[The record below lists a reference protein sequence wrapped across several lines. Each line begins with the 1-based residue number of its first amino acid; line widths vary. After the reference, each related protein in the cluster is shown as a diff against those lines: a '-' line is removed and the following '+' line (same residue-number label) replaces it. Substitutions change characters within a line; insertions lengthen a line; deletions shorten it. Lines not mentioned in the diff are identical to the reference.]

1 MDNNKVFALDI
12 GTRSVTGVILEQINE
27 RFTVV
32 DFCMEE
38 HKERSML
45 DGQIHDV
52 VEVSEVIR
60 KVKEKMEKNNG
71 PLHKVC
77 VAAAGRALKTIHA
90 SATIQLH
97 QQPIME
103 QETIKHLELTAV
115 QAAQVKLAEKENS
128 QNYSNYYCVG
138 YSILN
143 YMLDDQAIG
152 SLIDQNGERASVNI
166 IATFLPKVVVES
178 LLAAL
183 SRADLSMDALTLEP
197 IAAIQV
203 LIPESMRR
211 LNVALI
217 DIGAGT
223 SDIALTNK
231 GTISA
236 YGMVPIAGDEITEAI
251 SDHYL
256 LDFPMAEQT
265 KRKIVIEG
273 QDVVSDI
280 LGFETVI
287 TYEELA
293 NEIMDSVHTLASS
306 LAAEVL
312 RLNKQSP
319 KAVMLIGG
327 GSMTPEITKVLANQ
341 LQLPENRVAVR
352 GIEAIQNLNK
362 SDKLPSGP
370 DFITPI
376 GIAIAAKQNPVH
388 YISVK
393 VNDMMVRM
401 FEMKQLTIGDCLVQA
416 GIEINKLYGKPG
428 LAAMVT
434 IDGRDITLPGTYGQ
448 PPTIRLNDE
457 NSSVESLIYDGDE
470 IIIERGEHGTPSIVT
485 LREVIGEL
493 PKIIVYFNG
502 QKHELGPSFYVNGQ
516 LKTDD
521 YIVQDKDDIFIK
533 QVQSIADFF
542 TSLKMDDITETSP
555 FFVEVNHEQVSLP
568 KAQTKILV
576 NEREVSRDYVL
587 KDLDNITVVASVDP
601 TVEDLL
607 AVLDK
612 HYWSTIEVYFNNEKF
627 KLKQQQLSIQKD
639 GLELKLDT
647 KLTTNDQ
654 INITHKKVSPF
665 IFQDIFR
672 YVDIDLTKVKGH
684 FNIYKNNK
692 PTTFHDDIVH
702 GDQLRIEW
710 E

>member
-1 MDNNKVFALDI
+1 MDNKKVFALDI
-12 GTRSVTGVILEQINE
+12 GTRSVTGIILEQTNE
-27 RFTVV
+27 KFTVI
-32 DFCMEE
+32 DFCMKE

-52 VEVSEVIR
+52 VEVSEVIQ
-60 KVKEKMEKNNG
+60 KVKETLEVNNG
-71 PLHKVC
+71 PLHQVC

-90 SATIQLH
+90 SANIQLH
-97 QQPIME
+97 QQPIIE
-103 QETIKHLELTAV
+103 HETIKHLELSAV
-115 QAAQVKLAEKENS
+115 QAAQVKLAEAESS
-128 QNYSNYYCVG
+128 QGYSNYYCVG

-152 SLIDQNGERASVNI
+152 SLIDQNGEQASVNI

-183 SRADLSMDALTLEP
+183 NRADLTMDALTLEP

-223 SDIALTNK
+223 SDIALTSK

-256 LDFPMAEQT
+256 LDFPMAEET
-265 KRKIVIEG
+265 KRNIVTEG
-273 QDVVSDI
+273 QDIVSDI
-280 LGFETVI
+280 LGFETTI
-287 TYEELA
+287 TYEALV
-293 NEIMDSVHTLASS
+293 NEIIDNVHTLASS
-306 LAAEVL
+306 LAAEVI
-312 RLNKQSP
+312 RLNKQAP

-327 GSMTPEITKVLANQ
+327 GSLTPEITKVLANK

-362 SDKLPSGP
+362 NDILPTGP

-393 VNDMMVRM
+393 VNDMIVRM
-401 FEMKQLTIGDCLVQA
+401 FEMKQLTIGDSLIQA
-416 GIEINKLYGKPG
+416 GIEINKLYGTPG
-428 LAAMVT
+428 LAAIVT

-448 PPTIRLNDE
+448 PPTILLN
-457 NSSVESLIYDGDE
+457 NTNGSVDSIINDGDR
-470 IIIERGEHGTPSIVT
+470 ISIKSGEHGKPSVVT
-485 LREVIGEL
+485 LEDVVGEL
-493 PKIIVYFNG
+493 TKTTVIFEG
-502 QKHELGPSFYVNGQ
+502 QKHVLNPSFYVNGQ
-516 LKTDD
+516 LKNDQH
-521 YIVQDKDDIFIK
+521 IIQDKDDIAIK
-533 QVQSIADFF
+533 QLKTVHDFF
-542 TSLKMDDITETSP
+542 TSLNMQDISETSP
-555 FFVEVNHEQVSLP
+555 FVIQVNNKQVNLP
-568 KAQTKILV
+568 KGRTKILV
-576 NEREVSRDYVL
+576 NKQEVKSDYLL
-587 KDLDNITVVASVDP
+587 KDGDSLAIESAVDP
-601 TVEDLL
+601 IVKDLL
-607 AVLDK
+607 TVLEK
-612 HYWSTIEVYFNNEKF
+612 SYWKTIEIYFNGEKF
-627 KLKQQQLSIQKD
+627 NLKQQQLSIHKD

-647 KLTTNDQ
+647 VLTSGDH
-654 INITHKKVSPF
+654 INIQNKKVHPF

-672 YVDIDLTKVKGH
+672 YVDIDLTKVKGN
-684 FNIYKNNK
+684 FKIYKNNE
-692 PTTFHDDIVH
+692 PTTFHGQINH
-702 GDQLRIEW
+702 GDQLKIEW

>member
-12 GTRSVTGVILEQINE
+12 GTRSVTGIILEQTAE
-27 RFTVV
+27 KFTVV

-52 VEVSEVIR
+52 VEVSDVIR
-60 KVKEKMEKNNG
+60 KVKEKLEKNNG

-90 SATIQLH
+90 SATIPLH

-115 QAAQVKLAEKENS
+115 QAAQVKLAEVENS

-143 YMLDDQAIG
+143 YMLDEQAIG
-152 SLIDQNGERASVNI
+152 SLIDQNGDQATVNI

-183 SRADLSMDALTLEP
+183 SRAELSMDALTLEP

-223 SDIALTNK
+223 SDIALTSK

-287 TYEELA
+287 TYKELA

-312 RLNKQSP
+312 RLNKQAP

-327 GSMTPEITKVLANQ
+327 GSMTPEITKVLANK

-362 SDKLPSGP
+362 SDMLPSGP

-388 YISVK
+388 YLSVK

-401 FEMKQLTIGDCLVQA
+401 FEMKQLTVGDCLVQA
-416 GIEINKLYGKPG
+416 GIEINKLYGAPG

-457 NSSVESLIYDGDE
+457 DSSVESLIHDGDE
-470 IIIERGEHGTPSIVT
+470 ILIERGEHGTPSVVT

-493 PKIIVYFNG
+493 PKILVHFNG
-502 QKHELGPSFYVNGQ
+502 EKHELSPSFYVNGQ

-521 YIVQDKDDIFIK
+521 YIVKDKDEIFIK
-533 QVQSIADFF
+533 QVQSVTDFF
-542 TSLKMDDITETSP
+542 SSLKMEDITKTSP
-555 FFVEVNHEQVSLP
+555 FFVEVNHKQVRLP
-568 KAQTKILV
+568 KAQTKVLV
-576 NEREVSRDYVL
+576 NEREVSSDYIL
-587 KDLDNITVVASVDP
+587 KDHDHITVVTAVDP
-601 TVEDLL
+601 TVKELL
-607 AVLDK
+607 VVLEK
-612 HYWSTIEVYFNNEKF
+612 SYWSTIEVYFNHEKI
-627 KLKQQQLSIQKD
+627 KLKQQQLSIRKD
-639 GLELKLDT
+639 GLELKVDT

-654 INITHKKVSPF
+654 IDITNKKVNPF

-684 FNIYKNNK
+684 FSIYKNNE
-692 PTTFHDDIVH
+692 PTTFHDNIVH
-702 GDQLRIEW
+702 GDQLKLEW
-710 E
+710 K

>member
-1 MDNNKVFALDI
+1 MDNRKIFALDI
-12 GTRSVTGVILEQINE
+12 GTRSVTGIILEQIKE
-27 RFTVV
+27 KFTVV
-32 DFCMEE
+32 DFCVKE

-52 VEVSEVIR
+52 VEVSAIIR
-60 KVKEKMEKNNG
+60 EVKEKIEQNNG

-77 VAAAGRALKTIHA
+77 VAAAGRALKTIHS
-90 SATIQLH
+90 SATIQIH
-97 QQPIME
+97 QQPIIE
-103 QETIKHLELTAV
+103 QDTIKHLELSAV
-115 QAAQVKLAEKENS
+115 QAAQVKLADEENS

-143 YMLDDQAIG
+143 YMLDDHAIG
-152 SLIDQNGERASVNI
+152 SLIDQSGEQASVNI

-183 SRADLSMDALTLEP
+183 SRADLTMDALTLEP

-223 SDIALTNK
+223 SDIALTSN
-231 GTISA
+231 GSISA

-265 KRKIVIEG
+265 KKKIVMEG
-273 QDVVSDI
+273 QDIVSDI
-280 LGFETVI
+280 LGFETTI
-287 TYEELA
+287 TYDELA
-293 NEIMDSVHTLASS
+293 DEIMDSVHTLASS
-306 LAAEVL
+306 LAAEII

-327 GSMTPEITKVLANQ
+327 GSMTPEITNVLASK

-362 SDKLPSGP
+362 SEILPTGP

-416 GIEINKLYGKPG
+416 GIEINKFYGMPG
-428 LAAMVT
+428 LAVMVT
-434 IDGRDITLPGTYGQ
+434 IDGRDITLPGTYGK
-448 PPTIRLNDE
+448 PPIIMLNNEDA
-457 NSSVESLIYDGDE
+457 SVDSIINDGDQ
-470 IIIERGEHGTPSIVT
+470 IIIEPGKHGQPSVVT
-485 LREVIGEL
+485 LNEVIEDL
-493 PKIIVYFNG
+493 PKVSVHFED
-502 QKHELGPSFYVNGQ
+502 QKYTLHPSFYVNGQ
-516 LKTDD
+516 LKTNH
-521 YIVQDKDDIFIK
+521 YIIQDKDHISVK
-533 QVQSIADFF
+533 QVKTVHDFF
-542 TSLKMDDITETSP
+542 IFLKTNMLTKTNP
-555 FFVEVNHEQVSLP
+555 FNIQVNFKRVSIP
-568 KAQTKILV
+568 KGQTKILV
-576 NEREVSRDYVL
+576 NEQEVNSDYIL
-587 KDLDNITVVASVDP
+587 KDGDSIAIVTGVDP
-601 TVEDLL
+601 TVKDLL
-607 AVLDK
+607 TVLEKD
-612 HYWSTIEVYFNNEKF
+612 YWNTIEVYFNDQKI
-627 KLKQQQLSIQKD
+627 KLQQQQLFIHKD
-639 GLELKLDT
+639 GVELNVDT
-647 KLTTNDQ
+647 KLTMDDHIEMTD
-654 INITHKKVSPF
+654 KKIKPF

-672 YVDIDLTKVKGH
+672 YVDIDLSKVKGS
-684 FNIYKNNK
+684 FKIYKNNE
-692 PTTFHDDIVH
+692 PSTFHDHIIH
-702 GDQLRIEW
+702 GDHLKIEW

>member
-12 GTRSVTGVILEQINE
+12 GTRSVTGIILEQTE
-27 RFTVV
+27 EKFTVV
-32 DFCMEE
+32 DFCMKE

-52 VEVSEVIR
+52 VEVSEVIK
-60 KVKEKMEKNNG
+60 KVKEKLEQNNG

-90 SATIQLH
+90 SASIQLH

-115 QAAQVKLAEKENS
+115 QAAQVKLAEVESS

-152 SLIDQNGERASVNI
+152 SLIDQNGDQASVNI
-166 IATFLPKVVVES
+166 IASFLPKVVVES

-183 SRADLSMDALTLEP
+183 GRADLSMDALTLEP

-223 SDIALTNK
+223 SDIALTSK

-287 TYEELA
+287 TYKELA

-312 RLNKQSP
+312 RLNKQAP

-327 GSMTPEITKVLANQ
+327 GSLTPEITKVLANK

-362 SDKLPSGP
+362 NDILPTGP

-393 VNDMMVRM
+393 VNDMIVRM
-401 FEMKQLTIGDCLVQA
+401 FEMKQLTIGDSLIQA
-416 GIEINKLYGKPG
+416 GIEINKLYGTPG

-434 IDGRDITLPGTYGQ
+434 IDGRDITLPGTYGKA
-448 PPTIRLNDE
+448 PTILLNHE
-457 NSSVESLIYDGDE
+457 SGSVDSIINDGDE
-470 IIIERGEHGTPSIVT
+470 IIIEPGEHGKPSVVT
-485 LREVIGEL
+485 LKEVIGEL
-493 PKIIVYFNG
+493 PRITITFEGNKYALNPF
-502 QKHELGPSFYVNGQ
+502 FYVNVQ
-516 LKTDD
+516 LETD
-521 YIVQDKDDIFIK
+521 Q
-533 QVQSIADFF
+533 
-542 TSLKMDDITETSP
+542 
-555 FFVEVNHEQVSLP
+555 
-568 KAQTKILV
+568 
-576 NEREVSRDYVL
+576 
-587 KDLDNITVVASVDP
+587 
-601 TVEDLL
+601 
-607 AVLDK
+607 
-612 HYWSTIEVYFNNEKF
+612 
-627 KLKQQQLSIQKD
+627 
-639 GLELKLDT
+639 
-647 KLTTNDQ
+647 
-654 INITHKKVSPF
+654 
-665 IFQDIFR
+665 
-672 YVDIDLTKVKGH
+672 
-684 FNIYKNNK
+684 
-692 PTTFHDDIVH
+692 
-702 GDQLRIEW
+702 
-710 E
+710 